1 MGDKHRDSMPL
12 GRTVRGAE
20 QYAPELLYPI
30 PRSEGRASLGI
41 GDPLP
46 FHGSDLWHAY
56 ELSWLDGGGK
66 PLARVGRLVALF

>member
-1 MGDKHRDSMPL
+1 MSDKNREGMPL

-46 FHGSDLWHAY
+46 FHGADLWHAY
-56 ELSWLDGGGK
+56 ELSWLDSL
-66 PLARVGRLVALF
+66 PVAKVLSP